1 MDPLIPI
8 DEAMVNDIRSTIR
21 QCTERGLPCFSE
33 MVSRLSEMFM
43 SIPSENR
50 THTRPP
56 PPPVDEQEQAEQ
68 DYIAAARQ
76 SMSDK
81 QFQRAAYIVRDCRSD
96 KARYYNLYCQYLS
109 HERLALDEWYRL
121 SDKKEQPTSPVNNE
135 IPILL
140 EDVAYS
146 TEPWL
151 MFIEAL
157 FLSRMS
163 RKGEAITAL
172 LNVVVNKPW
181 IWAAWC
187 LLGDCIDSEKEYN
200 DVLARIP
207 LLANHPVVY
216 MFRTKML
223 NDLHLASTQV
233 QICDQLL
240 SPEFFPAS
248 LWVMSMKSRGYA
260 CLSSVTFYGPMV
272 IAKVLNSSEY
282 KDAQTQFERI
292 LSIEPDRLEDIDFFS
307 DILYVMDNKEKL
319 SFYAQKFQEKDKNR
333 PEVCCFIGN
342 AYSIRTEHEN
352 AVKYFRRATYLDR
365 TYYHA
370 WTSMGHEYLVMG
382 NTHAAIEAY
391 RRTLDITKKDYRA
404 WAGMGQ
410 AYRVLGMYNYSLYYY
425 ERASALRPNDV
436 TIWDGLGSC
445 YEDTERIQ
453 EAISAYSRALKI
465 GINQSL
471 PGINWKLGSIFRSM
485 DVWLA
490 AEQHFRTVVQIGE
503 GADGR
508 LNNSEPY
515 LGSLLALSEHNIRFD
530 SGNLSEAK
538 EYLERVAASNTELA
552 GRATAMLKA
561 VKARM
566 AVKGKT

>member
-21 QCTERGLPCFSE
+21 QCTERGLLASAKW
-33 MVSRLSEMFM
+33 LSEMFM
-43 SIPSENR
+43 SIPSAKR

-121 SDKKEQPTSPVNNE
+121 SEDKKEQPTSPVNNE

-140 EDVAYS
+140 EGVAHS

-151 MFIEAL
+151 IEAL

-172 LNVVVNKPW
+172 LNVVTSKPW

-216 MFRTKML
+216 MFRAKML

-233 QICDQLL
+233 QICDHLL
-240 SPEFFPAS
+240 SPEFFPSS

-282 KDAQTQFERI
+282 RDAQTQFERI

-485 DVWLA
+485 DVWSA

-503 GADGR
+503 GAEGR

-515 LGSLLALSEHNIRFD
+515 LGSLLALSERNIRFD

-552 GRATAMLKA
+552 GRAAAMLKA
-561 VKARM
+561 VKAKM
-566 AVKGKT
+566 GLKGKI

>member
-1 MDPLIPI
+1 MIH
-8 DEAMVNDIRSTIR
+8 DIRSTIR
-21 QCTERGLPCFSE
+21 QCTERARLTHI
-33 MVSRLSEMFM
+33 SRLSEMF
-43 SIPSENR
+43 I

-56 PPPVDEQEQAEQ
+56 PPPVDELEQTEQ

-121 SDKKEQPTSPVNNE
+121 SGTKEQPTSPVNNE
-135 IPILL
+135 IPVLL
-140 EDVAYS
+140 EDVAHS

-151 MFIEAL
+151 MFI
-157 FLSRMS
+157 S
-163 RKGEAITAL
+163 
-172 LNVVVNKPW
+172 NPW

-207 LLANHPVVY
+207 LPANHPVVY
-216 MFRTKML
+216 
-223 NDLHLASTQV
+223 
-233 QICDQLL
+233 I
-240 SPEFFPAS
+240 PEFFPAS

-260 CLSSVTFYGPMV
+260 CLSSV
-272 IAKVLNSSEY
+272 LNSSEY
-282 KDAQTQFERI
+282 RDAQAQFERI
-292 LSIEPDRLEDIDFFS
+292 LSLEPDRLEDIDFFS

-425 ERASALRPNDV
+425 ERASAVEDPA
-436 TIWDGLGSC
+436 T
-445 YEDTERIQ
+445 EDTERIQ

-485 DVWLA
+485 DVWPA
-490 AEQHFRTVVQIGE
+490 AEQHFRAVVQIGE
-503 GADGR
+503 GAEGTIA
-508 LNNSEPY
+508 
-515 LGSLLALSEHNIRFD
+515 LGSLLALSERNIRFAF
-530 SGNLSEAK
+530 GNLSEAK
-538 EYLERVAASNTELA
+538 EYLERVASSNTELA
-552 GRATAMLKA
+552 GRAAVMLKA
-561 VKARM
+561 VKTKM
-566 AVKGKT
+566 AVQKVKI